1 MKVMDTVK
9 NICYSYYSKRMTGL
23 QYFRTKNH
31 AHFSEEFCNYQLF
44 CINME
49 DNVRFHPDRNEVI
62 TLNNSILNNKQHIH
76 FIGIGGSGMLPLA
89 QILHERGYYLTGSDN
104 NPSANVDIAKNLGI
118 PVTIGQKAENIAGAD
133 LIVYTVAILKDN
145 PELIA
150 AKESGIPMIERA
162 SLLGIINDAHDC
174 SICISGT
181 HGKTS
186 TSSMLTQI
194 LLHAKR
200 DPSAVIGGKLK
211 TIGTYGRVGK
221 NDYMVTEACEFMDHF
236 LQLTPSI
243 AVVLNIDCDHME
255 YFKTLDNLK
264 LSFEKYMR
272 SATRAVIYNGDD
284 ENTVDVASRIACK
297 KITFGRSEA
306 CDYRVV
312 NPKLHTGIHQ
322 SFELVCRGENLGEV
336 HLYVPGD
343 HNQVNASAAIAAA
356 METGVSFDDCAAGL
370 AEFTGSGRRF
380 EVLAEINGITVA
392 DDYAHHPTEVEATL
406 KAAKKLNFNRVW
418 AVHQPFTYSR
428 TKRHLTEFADALQV
442 ADCVTLTEIMGS
454 REKNDDYNIY
464 SADLAVL
471 IPGCEWYPTFDEVA
485 DAVAAGAKP
494 GDLII
499 TLGCGDVYKVAH
511 RIIARL
517 KQEG

>member
-1 MKVMDTVK
+1 MND
-9 NICYSYYSKRMTGL
+9 
-23 QYFRTKNH
+23 
-31 AHFSEEFCNYQLF
+31 
-44 CINME
+44 
-49 DNVRFHPDRNEVI
+49 
-62 TLNNSILNNKQHIH
+62 SILNGKKHIH

-89 QILHERGYYLTGSDN
+89 QILNERGYYLTGSDN
-104 NPSANVDIAKNLGI
+104 NPSANVDIAKGLGI
-118 PVTIGQKAENIAGAD
+118 PVTIGQKAENIEGAD

-150 AKESGIPMIERA
+150 AKASGVPMIERA

-174 SICISGT
+174 SMCVSGT

-194 LLHAKR
+194 MLHADR

-243 AVVLNIDCDHME
+243 AIVLNIDCDHME

-272 SATRAVIYNGDD
+272 SATRAIVYNGDD
-284 ENTVDVASRIACK
+284 ANTVDVASRIEIK
-297 KITFGRSEA
+297 KITFGRGA
-306 CDYRVV
+306 QNDYRVV
-312 NPKLHTGIHQ
+312 RPQVHAGIHQ
-322 SFELVCRGENLGEV
+322 SFELEKNGELLGEV

-343 HNQVNASAAIAAA
+343 HNQVNAAAAIAAA
-356 METGVSFDDCAAGL
+356 METGVSFADCAAGL

-380 EVLAEINGITVA
+380 EVLADINGITVA
-392 DDYAHHPTEVEATL
+392 DDYAHHPTEVAATL
-406 KAAKKLNFNRVW
+406 EAAKKLNFKRVW

-428 TKRHLTEFADALQV
+428 TKRHLAEFADALQI

-454 REKNDDYNIY
+454 RETNENFNIY
-464 SADLAVL
+464 SADLAAL
-471 IPGCEWYPTFDEVA
+471 IPGCSWHETFDEVA
-485 DAVAAGAKP
+485 DVVAAGAKP

-511 RIIARL
+511 KIIARL
-517 KQEG
+517 KTEE